1 MATIEHSDRGRGPE
15 ILGARTTA
23 SHLLPYLLDP
33 GATES
38 EIAQIHNLTRAQVAA
53 ARAYV

>member
-38 EIAQIHNLTRAQVAA
+38 EIAQIHNLTRTQVAA
-53 ARAYV
+53 ARAYL